1 MPAAGCPGIAF
12 ERVEHVRYGFSPRFC
27 LAFCCRR
34 RRPWS
39 CRLLGQQD
47 VRSRRLRCRFSAK
60 SSSKKKAVE
69 LQVFAANSLEKALPE
84 VQELYAEQTGT
95 TFADTQF
102 KASGDLVE
110 QMRAGAA
117 VDVLITASKGTMD
130 DAEAAELV
138 DADTREDMF
147 VNDLVIIRA
156 EGSDTKVE
164 AIADVANLDGK
175 IAIGDAKTVPAG
187 KYANQALASVGLY
200 TGTEGDDGEYAP
212 EIADKVAL
220 ADKVGT
226 AAALR
231 LYRRLRG
238 RFCLQLRYLPLRR
251 HRGGLRVPRG
261 FAQAHRVPGCRCR
274 ELRAR
279 RRGQGV
285 YRLLPDQQES
295 SEDLG

>member
-1 MPAAGCPGIAF
+1 MFDMVSRRGFLSISAVAAAGLG
-12 ERVEHVRYGFSPRFC
+12 
-27 LAFCCRR
+27 LAGCSGSKTSE
-34 RRPWS
+34 PAGS
-39 CRLLGQQD
+39 DAG
-47 VRSRRLRCRFSAK
+47 SAK

-84 VQELYAEQTGT
+84 VQELYTEQTGT

-138 DADTREDMF
+138 DVDTREDMF

-226 AAALR
+226 AASYVSTGDCVAGLSTAPTSSATTAS
-231 LYRRLRG
+231 RRPSCAPRT
-238 RFCLQLRYLPLRR
+238 RTSPSCT
-251 HRGGLRVPRG
+251 RVPL
-261 FAQAHRVPGCRCR
+261 P
-274 ELRAR
+274 RAPSTPTRPR
-279 RRGQGV
+279 R
-285 YRLLPDQQES
+285 S
-295 SEDLG
+295 STSA